1 MKNNKLL
8 LKLITLILALT
19 VIMVIG
25 AVSAF
30 AVGEDEV
37 VGDNGAQQQQ
47 QQEQQQE
54 QQQQEQPQAVDPQQ
68 TPAQDEPAVQPDAEQ
83 PQVVE
88 TQEQAETSAPAREP
102 MYEYIY
108 GYSEDATSAYEAP
121 QHLGDLPQV
130 TSSEVVEATAVAIP
144 DVAVSDATM
153 FSGIVMWL
161 CVALGIAVIVGVLVS
176 KRTRRRGV

>member
-8 LKLITLILALT
+8 LKLITLILTLT
-19 VIMVIG
+19 VIMAIG

-37 VGDNGAQQQQ
+37 VGENGAQQQQ
-47 QQEQQQE
+47 QQQQQQE

-144 DVAVSDATM
+144 DVAVSDSTM